1 MAADD
6 IDPSAERA
14 LAILR
19 LEIDAIDNALH
30 DLLINRAEIVDRVAV
45 AKKGAGRHGGAP
57 LFRGG
62 REAQILRRLIA
73 RNRAPL
79 PVDAVVGIWREI
91 ITALTRLQGDFHIA
105 AYAPA
110 GVSRY
115 ADLAAGHFGCRE
127 PLHRTPSIAAALAAV
142 ARGRAQL
149 AVLPLPS
156 AEPRAERGWWRRLGG
171 AGGLTILA
179 RLPFSGGSSRA
190 ADGVIIG
197 RQAFDPSGEDAGYI
211 VVESRKAASRA
222 RLKAALKAAGLPAT
236 GFPAAVE
243 EKVARGGKTQY
254 QLVETAD
261 WVGPDDPRLHRL
273 AAILGDARVRS
284 LGGYARPL
292 VSKRK

>member
-30 DLLINRAEIVDRVAV
+30 DLLINRAEIVDRVAA
-45 AKKGAGRHGGAP
+45 AKKGAGRRGGAP

-62 REAQILRRLIA
+62 REAQILRRLIG

-79 PVDAVVGIWREI
+79 PVDAVVGVWREI

-110 GVSRY
+110 GVWRY

-127 PLHRTPSIAAALAAV
+127 KLHRIPSIAAALTAV
-142 ARGRAQL
+142 ARGRVQL
-149 AVLPLPS
+149 AVLPLPG
-156 AEPRAERGWWRRLGG
+156 AEPRAERGWWRRLGS
-171 AGGLTILA
+171 ANGLTILA
-179 RLPFSGGSSRA
+179 RLPFIGGSSRGA
-190 ADGVIIG
+190 EGVIVG
-197 RQAFDPSGEDAGYI
+197 RQGFDPSGEDAGYI
-211 VVESRKAASRA
+211 VVESRKAAGSA
-222 RLKAALKAAGLPAT
+222 RLKSALKAVGLSAI
-236 GFPAAVE
+236 E

-254 QLVETAD
+254 QLVETSE

-273 AAILGDARVRS
+273 AEALDAKVRS

-292 VSKRK
+292 AAKKRKYSR